1 MTQKQIYALGNAWRV
16 LLIIVV
22 LAMAIYGCLYGNTK
36 MCHSCAR
43 KLRETYLLDTTRVCP
58 YCGHDFG
65 AAQRAY
71 DEQRKR
77 P

>member
-43 KLRETYLLDTTRVCP
+43 KLRETYLLDTTRICP
-58 YCGHDFG
+58 VCGHDFG
-65 AAQRAY
+65 VPTASASR
-71 DEQRKR
+71 
-77 P
+77 